1 MDLFRVEN
9 KDFFF
14 FFKKRKEIEEGIDQ
28 VLKSSHLGKKATNTH
43 G

>member
-14 FFKKRKEIEEGIDQ
+14 LKKRKEIEGTNQ
-28 VLKSSHLGKKATNTH
+28 VLKSSYLGKKATNTH

>member
-14 FFKKRKEIEEGIDQ
+14 FFKKEKEIEGTNQ
-28 VLKSSHLGKKATNTH
+28 VLKSSYLGKKATNTH